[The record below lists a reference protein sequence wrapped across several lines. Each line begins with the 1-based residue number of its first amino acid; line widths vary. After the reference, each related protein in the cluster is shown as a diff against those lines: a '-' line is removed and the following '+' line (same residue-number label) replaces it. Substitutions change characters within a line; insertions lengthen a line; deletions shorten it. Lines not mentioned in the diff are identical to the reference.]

1 MPPEIPH
8 LNQAPDPA
16 FTTIAGLRAAMT
28 ALNPDGAAYLGH
40 LLEGP
45 FTEGKGVWVNG
56 SSAAK
61 QAMGNILASQPELAC
76 ENPYAEHFRRAIR
89 RRGENT
95 VILRGIHEAPAG
107 HRAILDAPR
116 GKPVALFAGGP
127 AAKIAALLAALNGT
141 HEVHFVLDGA
151 EQSNESGSASYE
163 HVNHANALNA
173 EYDNTGHGIFFT
185 ALKRAIFG
193 EPDPAVALSY
203 DYRKVD
209 LWPHALSWRDVPIYA
224 GNELHGLAQSLK
236 RLLGLDDDHAK
247 SRRASLVSTH
257 LMSWLE
263 QRLGQPFRLDNSR
276 KRAIFLFFTAAHVAH
291 AARDNRELRAHVGL
305 DPQAL
310 TAEKLEHFYGPG
322 ITARVAAGDLFP
334 ENACIRHGF
343 DQVCRAAMEP
353 LGIRYHHRRRIDGIY
368 FDKGKATG
376 VTLADPATGSI
387 TCLPLDHLGLSLG
400 PTATYRYAQG
410 TASPVP
416 YQTIA
421 TGLSAQVLFR
431 ITDEAKSRDLPFTGL
446 KQTHFVEI
454 GRSKTHVLMKLTC
467 GGVIGLPVYSRS
479 YGISALA
486 SLLRVIGPGVG
497 LMFEDVIS
505 AFPCT
510 RGINAP
516 NNGQVVRLA
525 ENAVAR
531 FAEGGTGMSKMA
543 SNAQTMLDLTGLA
556 WPAPQDLRIDEALYR
571 HTVIDRRSAV
581 SRKLS
586 RR

>member
-1 MPPEIPH
+1 
-8 LNQAPDPA
+8 
-16 FTTIAGLRAAMT
+16 MT
-28 ALNPDGAAYLGH
+28 ALNPDGATYLDH
-40 LLEGP
+40 LLDGP
-45 FTEGKGVWVNG
+45 FTNGKGVWVNESG
-56 SSAAK
+56 KAK
-61 QAMGNILASQPELAC
+61 QAMADILASQPELAS
-76 ENPYAEHFRRAIR
+76 ENPYAEYFRRSVR
-89 RRGENT
+89 QRGENL
-95 VILRGIHEAPAG
+95 VILRGLREAPAD
-107 HRAILDAPR
+107 HLAILRETRA
-116 GKPVALFAGGP
+116 KSVALFAGGP
-127 AAKIAALLAALNGT
+127 AAKIAALLAGLNGT
-141 HEVHFVLDGA
+141 HQVHFVLDGA

-173 EYDNTGHGIFFT
+173 EYDNTGHGIFLT
-185 ALKRAIFG
+185 AMTRALFG
-193 EPDPAVALSY
+193 EPDPAVALSH

-209 LWPHALSWRDVPIYA
+209 LWPHALRWRDIPIYA
-224 GNELHGLAQSLK
+224 GNELHGLLQSLK
-236 RLLGLDDDHAK
+236 RLFKLDDDHAK
-247 SRRASLVSTH
+247 SRRASLISTH

-263 QRLGQPFRLDNSR
+263 QRLGCSFRLDNTR
-276 KRAIFLFFTAAHVAH
+276 KRAVFLFFTAAHVAY

-305 DPQAL
+305 DPQSL
-310 TAEKLEHFYGPG
+310 TAEMLQDFYGPG
-322 ITARVAAGDLFP
+322 ITARVAAADLFP

-353 LGIRYHHRRRIDGIY
+353 LGIRDHHRRRIEGIY
-368 FDKGKATG
+368 FDNGKAVG
-376 VTLADPATGSI
+376 VTLADPSIGEI
-387 TCLPLDHLGLSLG
+387 TCLALDHLGLSLG

-410 TASPVP
+410 KGSPVP

-431 ITDEAKSRDLPFTGL
+431 ITDDAKSRDLPFTGL

-497 LMFEDVIS
+497 LAFEDVIS

-516 NNGQVVRLA
+516 NNGQIVRLSDNAVVR
-525 ENAVAR
+525 
-531 FAEGGTGMSKMA
+531 FGEGGTGMSKMA

-556 WPAPQDLRIDEALYR
+556 WPAPQSLKMDEALYR

-581 SRKLS
+581 SRRLS
-586 RR
+586 PR